1 MRNALVL
8 ALTASTLTACSV
20 GGPGSE
26 LTEVL
31 PDDRIY
37 INMPVSAE
45 NAKDAEDGVWSD
57 HYLFT
62 AKVTRDVNTMIA
74 MPLILVDHVTQHPP
88 AEINEDH
95 TVATWGP
102 YSDALDPVET
112 ALVVEHPSQAD
123 DWTLTF
129 IQKPKGASDEEYVPV
144 IAGIVD
150 AGSTRD
156 IHSGTFAID
165 FDTLNTLNPNV
176 GATGLFVSEYDVDEA
191 GVTAAA
197 IFQGF
202 SDGGEDIDAAYE
214 YDQIH
219 DGEGSMDLGWLNDLD
234 GDGSDEIHVVRSRW
248 TAEGAGRSDAVLTG
262 GSLGEVAF
270 HESECWDTSFDP
282 VYNTNNWTGEETGD
296 EAACAFEEASFVE
309 DAE

>member
-1 MRNALVL
+1 MKNAALLALV
-8 ALTASTLTACSV
+8 ASTLTACTA

-31 PDDRIY
+31 PDERIY
-37 INMPVSAE
+37 VNMPVSAE

-57 HYLFT
+57 YYLFT
-62 AKVTRDVNTMIA
+62 AKVTRDVNVMIA
-74 MPLILVDHVTQHPP
+74 LPLVLVDHVTQYPP
-88 AEINEDH
+88 AEINEDE

-112 ALVVEHPSQAD
+112 ALVVEHPSAD
-123 DWTLTF
+123 ADWTWTF
-129 IQKPKGASDEEYVPV
+129 IQKPKGADDAEYVPV

-165 FDTLNTLNPNV
+165 FDMLNTLNPNV
-176 GATGLFVSEYDVDEA
+176 GTTGVFVSEYDLDEA

-202 SDGGEDIDAAYE
+202 SDGGQEIDAAYE

-219 DGEGSMDLGWLNDLD
+219 DGEGSMDLGWLADLD
-234 GDGSDEIHVVRSRW
+234 ANGDDEIHVVRSRW
-248 TAEGAGRSDAVLTG
+248 TAEGAGRADAVLTG

-270 HESECWDTSFDP
+270 FESECWDGSFDP
-282 VYNTNNWTGEETGD
+282 VYNTNSWTGEETGD
-296 EAACAFEEASFVE
+296 AGLCAFSEASFDE
-309 DAE
+309 E